1 VDPAERCGSGGAMW
15 VDRVTRETA
24 VTSRDGRGAGGIV
37 GTTERTL
44 VLVKPDGVRRGLTG
58 EVLRRIE
65 AKGYRLLTLELR
77 TATRDLLEQHYA
89 EHVGKPFYEP
99 LVEFMSSGPVVAA
112 VVEGERVVEAWRT
125 MMGKTDPTSALPGSV
140 RGDLARDWGGAV
152 QENLVHGSDS
162 VESAAREIGIWFPTL

>member
-1 VDPAERCGSGGAMW
+1 
-15 VDRVTRETA
+15 
-24 VTSRDGRGAGGIV
+24 V

-65 AKGYRLLTLELR
+65 AKGYRLVTLELR

-99 LVEFMSSGPVVAA
+99 LVQFMSSGPVVAA
-112 VVEGERVVEAWRT
+112 VVEGERVVEGWRA
-125 MMGKTDPTSALPGSV
+125 MMGTTDPTSALPGSV
-140 RGDLARDWGGAV
+140 RGDLGRDWGGAV

-162 VESAAREIGIWFPTL
+162 PGSAAREIGIWFPTL

>member
-1 VDPAERCGSGGAMW
+1 VC
-15 VDRVTRETA
+15 RETA
-24 VTSRDGRGAGGIV
+24 TRSAPAGEAGGIV
-37 GTTERTL
+37 STTERTL
-44 VLVKPDGVRRGLTG
+44 VLVKPDAVRRGLTG

-65 AKGYRLLTLELR
+65 AKGYRLVTLELR
-77 TATRDLLEQHYA
+77 TATRDLLERHYF
-89 EHVGKPFYEP
+89 EHIGKPFFEP

-112 VVEGERVVEAWRT
+112 VIEGERVVEGWRT

-162 VESAAREIGIWFPTL
+162 SDSAAREISIWFPTL

>member
-1 VDPAERCGSGGAMW
+1 VA
-15 VDRVTRETA
+15 
-24 VTSRDGRGAGGIV
+24 
-37 GTTERTL
+37 TTERTL
-44 VLVKPDGVRRGLTG
+44 VLVKPDAVRRGLTG

-65 AKGYRLLTLELR
+65 AKGYRLVTLELR

-99 LVEFMSSGPVVAA
+99 LVGFMSSGPVVAA
-112 VVEGERVVEAWRT
+112 VVEGERVVEGWRT
-125 MMGKTDPTSALPGSV
+125 MMGTTDPTSALPGSV

-162 VESAAREIGIWFPTL
+162 AVSAVREIAIWFPTL